1 MILRSRI
8 LNRKNWKGFLPSLSW
23 AHLENSYR
31 KEKMKIKYYPGCSI
45 KTNAQHFEISTREVL
60 KELGYELDEL
70 KRWTCC
76 GTVFSL
82 TSDDLVHHLAPVR
95 NLLRVKEEGGERV
108 LTLCSMCYN
117 TLKRANILIRGD
129 SEKRD
134 KIKDFMYKEVLG
146 YEGDVEVI
154 HLLQLL
160 KEIGFEKIKEKVNV
174 SLEGLKVA
182 PYYGCM
188 LLRPEEAAI
197 DDIEEPSIFEETIA
211 LTGAEIV
218 SFPYKNE
225 CCGSYQ
231 TLRRPDI
238 VLERTRT
245 IINSARSARADMVL
259 LSCPL
264 CSFNLEAKQE
274 DVMGKHYGFKEMPVI
289 YFPQLLAL
297 SFGLDESKTRFD
309 LNVVDP
315 IPILEKTGIMVK

>member
-1 MILRSRI
+1 
-8 LNRKNWKGFLPSLSW
+8 
-23 AHLENSYR
+23 
-31 KEKMKIKYYPGCSI
+31 MKIKYYPGCTI
-45 KTNAQHFEISTREVL
+45 KTNAQHFEISTMAVL
-60 KELGYELDEL
+60 EQLGVELDEL

-76 GTVFSL
+76 GTVYSL
-82 TSDDLVHHLAPVR
+82 TSDDIMHHLAPVR
-95 NLLRVKEEGGERV
+95 NLLRAKEEGGDRV

-197 DDIEEPSIFEETIA
+197 DDVENPTILENVIE
-211 LTGAEIV
+211 LTGAEAV
-218 SFPYKNE
+218 NFPYKNE

-238 VLERTRT
+238 VIERTRT
-245 IINSARSARADMVL
+245 IINSSRNSGTDMML

-264 CSFNLEAKQE
+264 CAFNLEAKQKE
-274 DVMGKHYGFKEMPVI
+274 VMEKYFGFKEMPVI
-289 YFPQLLAL
+289 YFTQLLAFA
-297 SFGLDESKTRFD
+297 FGLGEDKTRFD
-309 LNVVDP
+309 LNSISP
-315 IPILEKTGIMVK
+315 SQILEGKDLLERSKV

>member
-1 MILRSRI
+1 
-8 LNRKNWKGFLPSLSW
+8 
-23 AHLENSYR
+23 
-31 KEKMKIKYYPGCSI
+31 MKIKYYPGCTI
-45 KTNAQHFEISTREVL
+45 KTNAQHFEISTMAVL
-60 KELGYELDEL
+60 EQLGVELDEL

-76 GTVFSL
+76 GTVYSL
-82 TSDDLVHHLAPVR
+82 TSDDIMHHLAPVR
-95 NLLRVKEEGGERV
+95 NLLRAKEEGGDRV

-197 DDIEEPSIFEETIA
+197 DDVENPTILENVIE
-211 LTGAEIV
+211 LTGAEAV
-218 SFPYKNE
+218 NFPYKNE

-231 TLRRPDI
+231 TLRRLDI
-238 VLERTRT
+238 VIERTRT
-245 IINSARSARADMVL
+245 IINSARNSGADIL
-259 LSCPL
+259 LLTCPL
-264 CSFNLEAKQE
+264 CLFNLEAKQKE
-274 DVMGKHYGFKEMPVI
+274 VMEKYFGFKEMPVI
-289 YFPQLLAL
+289 YFTQLLAL
-297 SFGLDESKTRFD
+297 AFGLSDEKIRFD
-309 LNVVDP
+309 LNEISPVSL
-315 IPILEKTGIMVK
+315 LEKTGILVKES